1 MKNERMIIV
10 RHEKLARDTHLLMLE
25 GDLARDIADP
35 GQFVHV
41 KIDGFYL
48 RRPISIADYD
58 PLNDTVTLIYKVM
71 GNGTKALTRFQIG
84 ENLDVLGPGGQG
96 FPTSQIHSEHVLIIG
111 GGIGV
116 PPLYSTAKKLKENGV
131 AITSILGFRSREDA
145 FLVDEFRALG
155 EVHVTTE
162 DGSLGRSGRVTDALP
177 DVKDNYQHY
186 LSCGPTVMLKAVAD
200 LLPDKE
206 GYLSMEER
214 MGCGIGAC
222 FACVVESKDEKGYK
236 RICCDGPVFKA
247 GEVVLA

>member
-1 MKNERMIIV
+1 MKNERMTILK
-10 RHEKLARDTHLLMLE
+10 HEKLARDTHLLMLE
-25 GDLARDIADP
+25 GDLVKDIEDP

-48 RRPISIADYD
+48 RRPISIADYN
-58 PLNDTVTLIYKVM
+58 PVNDTMTLIYKVM
-71 GNGTKALTRFQIG
+71 GDGTKALTRCPVG
-84 ENLDVLGPGGQG
+84 ERLDVLGPGGQG
-96 FPTSQIHSEHVLIIG
+96 FPAARIHCDHALIIG

-116 PPLYSTAKKLKENGV
+116 PPLYSAANKLKENGV
-131 AITSILGFRSREDA
+131 SVTSILGFRLKEDA
-145 FLVDEFRALG
+145 FLLDEFKALG

-200 LLPDKE
+200 HLSDKE

-222 FACVVESKDEKGYK
+222 FACVVESNDEKGYK

-247 GEVVLA
+247 GEVVLT

>member
-1 MKNERMIIV
+1 MKNECMTILK
-10 RHEKLARDTHLLMLE
+10 HEKVARDTHLLVLE
-25 GDLARDIADP
+25 GNLVHDIMDP
-35 GQFVHV
+35 GQFVHIR
-41 KIDGFYL
+41 IDGFYL
-48 RRPISIADYD
+48 RRPVSIADYD
-58 PLNDTVTLIYKVM
+58 PAKETMTLIYKVM
-71 GNGTKALTRFQIG
+71 GDGTKALTNRRVG
-84 ENLDVLGPGGQG
+84 EQLDVLGPGGQG
-96 FPTSQIHSEHVLIIG
+96 FPTSQIHADHALIIG

-131 AITSILGFRSREDA
+131 AVTSILGFRSREDA
-145 FLVDEFRALG
+145 FLLDEFRALG

-177 DVKDNYQHY
+177 CVKKDYQHY

-200 LLPDKE
+200 HLPDKE

-247 GEVVLA
+247 EEVVLS